1 MLSRKQPFDNLGSTN
16 FLVLLFKYKLIQS
29 TPEGT
34 QCLLIKVTVHI
45 LPAWDVLRACFPGTC
60 SFVSFSDSLR
70 YQVS

>member
-45 LPAWDVLRACFPGTC
+45 LPA
-60 SFVSFSDSLR
+60 
-70 YQVS
+70 